1 MSDFKYTL
9 ITSQYWHSYHMFVV
23 AFNEDS
29 FVEQAKNMSRDLIEY
44 KGPSTRDYLGDLE
57 YNYETPGI
65 RQRYNINEQGDIY
78 IQNFYKLSDALGWMQ
93 RYLGEADNAS
103 KGYKRK
109 EVIKDIAEHHSYTK
123 IKEIV
128 ERYFEIL

>member
-1 MSDFKYTL
+1 
-9 ITSQYWHSYHMFVV
+9 MFIV

-29 FVEQAKNMSRDLIEY
+29 FIEQAKNMSRDLIEY

-78 IQNFYKLSDALGWMQ
+78 IQNFGKLSDAIGWMQ

-109 EVIKDIAEHHSYTK
+109 EVIKDIAEHHSYTN